1 MKASKILQVVT
12 THTGGEPTCIV
23 YGGLKPIPGKTM
35 QQRMQHMQQHEDKLR
50 TAICLEPR
58 GGVRCGVILTDP
70 CDPRADIG
78 VLHFSTSAWMP
89 MCGHNTIGLAVA
101 LVETGMVDVREP
113 VTEIVMDTPAGLVT
127 AKVNVKD
134 GEAQS
139 VTFRNA
145 PSFVL
150 ALDCEVET
158 ERYGRIKCD
167 ISYGGNIGAVICA
180 DSLGL
185 QLKAEN
191 AKQLVQEGLYLYNI
205 IKEQVE
211 INHPTIP
218 GLGLHHVQF
227 SAESDTEGVS
237 ERNTVVNMV
246 GNIDRSPC
254 GTGTCAK
261 LAVKHAKGLL
271 AKGEKFV
278 HESLLKS
285 TFDCVIVDECIVN
298 GIPAVISEI
307 TGTAYITGI
316 GSLIINDKD
325 PQTYG
330 FKL

>member
-23 YGGLKPIPGKTM
+23 YGGIKPIPGKTM
-35 QQRMQHMQQHEDKLR
+35 QQRMQYMQQNEDKLR

-58 GGVRCGVILTDP
+58 GGVRCGVILTEP
-70 CDPRADIG
+70 CDPQADIG

-89 MCGHNTIGLAVA
+89 MCGHNTIGLATA
-101 LVETGMVDVREP
+101 LVETGMVEVKEP
-113 VTEIVMDTPAGLVT
+113 VTEIVMDTSAGLVK
-127 AKVNVKD
+127 ARVNIKD
-134 GEAQS
+134 GQAQS

-158 ERYGRIKCD
+158 EKYGKIKCD
-167 ISYGGNIGAVICA
+167 ISYGGNIGAVVNA

-191 AKQLVQEGLYLYNI
+191 AKQLVQEGLYLYNE
-205 IKEQVE
+205 IKKQVE

-218 GLGLHHVQF
+218 GLGLHHIQF
-227 SAESDTEGVS
+227 SALSDTEGVT

-261 LAVKHAKGLL
+261 LAVRHAKGQLEI
-271 AKGEKFV
+271 GQKFV

-285 TFDCVIVDECIVN
+285 TFDCVIVEQTTVN
-298 GIPAVISEI
+298 GIPAIVTEI
-307 TGTAYITGI
+307 TGRAYITGI
-316 GSLIINDKD
+316 GSLIINDED

-330 FKL
+330 FRL